1 MVPFFE
7 EPSIFPDE
15 TCVLL
20 RARYFADTLNML
32 QCSDIMNLPA
42 GDPRPLYS
50 ILLAPIY
57 KFTYGLHAFHWA
69 LALNALMA
77 ASLVFPLFSIFKR
90 FIKNNTQIFF
100 SITLLLFLPQ
110 IVIYEKMVMTEL
122 FFVFLAIWGLLFY
135 LKSFSGEHKIANKLT
150 AIGFSIL
157 ASFTRPFGFMIPL
170 SILINEIILTKSK
183 KLKISLIATLLVL
196 GTGIVLFYPL
206 ILAQINAKWLP
217 LFENPQYWKD
227 VLIAIKG
234 QLNSFSIATFL
245 LPITIFFA
253 YIGKKDSKDIKNVKW
268 FLVSLITI
276 NFLISAQHIFGYLI
290 DPNAPDPALLT
301 RYINL
306 SLILI
311 YLFATIFFLR
321 YKKVHLNQTTLIITA
336 TLIFALLFFQ
346 DTTIK
351 DTLNRDLAAYFD
363 NSNRILSNDLIKSR
377 NLISTVLLPI
387 MLVLFTL
394 FALGKRKIVAILA
407 SALVIVY
414 SLSSMVFA
422 INTGTN
428 HYFETRFADTEYNI
442 TFLLGDLDPYLH
454 YQYGLYGSTKNHI
467 ESRYITLDQSQGPIS
482 KKDLANFY
490 IDQESLK
497 EYENYDTIDYYIS
510 SFKMDLPIEYVIE
523 TGDISLYLYKNTLK
537 SNDANQ

>member
-20 RARYFADTLNML
+20 RARYFADTFSIQ
-32 QCSDIMNLPA
+32 QCTEIMNLPA

-50 ILLAPIY
+50 ILLAPLF

-69 LALNALMA
+69 LALNALMT
-77 ASLVFPLFSIFKR
+77 ASLVFPLFNIFKR
-90 FIKNNTQIFF
+90 FVKNNTQIFF
-100 SITLLLFLPQ
+100 SIILLLFLPQ
-110 IVIYEKMVMTEL
+110 IVIFEKMVMTEL
-122 FFVFLAIWGLLFY
+122 FFVFLAIWGLFFY
-135 LKSFSGEHKIANKLT
+135 MKSFSGTRKVTNKIT
-150 AIGFSIL
+150 AITFSIL
-157 ASFTRPFGFMIPL
+157 AAFTRPFGFMIPL

-183 KLKISLIATLLVL
+183 KLKIALITSLLILSA
-196 GTGIVLFYPL
+196 GTVALYPL
-206 ILAQINAKWLP
+206 ILDQINSKWLP

-253 YIGKKDSKDIKNVKW
+253 YIGKKDSKDLKNIKW
-268 FLVSLITI
+268 FLISLITI

-290 DPNAPDPALLT
+290 KLSAPDPVLLT

-311 YLFATIFFLR
+311 YLFAIIFFLR
-321 YKKVHLNQTTLIITA
+321 YKKVKLNQTSLIITA

-346 DTTIK
+346 DETIK
-351 DTLNRDLAAYFD
+351 DTLNLDLAVYFD
-363 NSNRILSNDLIKSR
+363 NTKRILSNDLIKSR
-377 NLISTVLLPI
+377 NLISTILLPI
-387 MLVLFTL
+387 MLLIFTL
-394 FALGKRKIVAILA
+394 FALGKRKIVAILG
-407 SALVIVY
+407 SALIIIY
-414 SLSSMVFA
+414 SVSSMIVA
-422 INTGTN
+422 INTGTS

-442 TFLLGDLDPYLH
+442 TFLLDDLDPYLH
-454 YQYGLYGSTKNHI
+454 YQYGLFGSTKNNI
-467 ESRYITLDQSQGPIS
+467 ESRYITLDQSQGPLS
-482 KKDLANFY
+482 KEDLENFY
-490 IDQESLK
+490 IDQEALK
-497 EYENYDTIDYYIS
+497 EYENYATIDYYIS

-523 TGDISLYLYKNTLK
+523 TGDITLYLYKNILK
-537 SNDANQ
+537 PNEVN